1 MVFAFS
7 TVTLYVAFLPVPSVA
22 FAVITAVPA
31 ATAYTFPSEFTM
43 ATLSFEE
50 LHAHFLLVAYAGF
63 ITGLSCIVL
72 PTYSFPLILLN
83 FNDVIGAFTVTL
95 QTAFFPEPS
104 AATAVIVTVPPFT
117 AVTLPVALTF
127 AILELL
133 LFQITFLLLVVLGP
147 TVAFI
152 TADLPFLIVSADLFT
167 LTLVAGCPTVT
178 FTTFLIFA
186 FDLREIVIFALPF
199 FTALIFPAE
208 DTVTIFLLLVE
219 NFRLPEVVFVFS
231 VNVFPALSVRVLL
244 GRFFTVIL
252 LTVDV
257 AAAFTGMLTPVNVN
271 ANTRITATTAI
282 NLLLL
287 FIKFLLFP

>member
-1 MVFAFS
+1 MVFAFA

-50 LHAHFLLVAYAGF
+50 LHAHFLLVASDGF

-72 PTYSFPLILLN
+72 PTYSLPLILLKL
-83 FNDVIGAFTVTL
+83 NDVIDAFTVTL
-95 QTAFFPEPS
+95 QTAFLPEPS
-104 AATAVIVTVPPFT
+104 AATAVIVAVPPFT
-117 AVTLPVALTF
+117 ALILPVELTF

-133 LFQITFLLLVVLGP
+133 LFQITFLLLAVFGP

-152 TADLPFLIVSADLFT
+152 TADPPFLIVSADLFT
-167 LTLVAGCPTVT
+167 LTLVTGLPTVT
-178 FTTFLIFA
+178 FTTFLIFG
-186 FDLREIVIFALPF
+186 FDFKDIVIFARPLF
-199 FTALIFPAE
+199 LALSFPAE

-244 GRFFTVIL
+244 SSTKFISVLFFRLLYFYLRRFISI
-252 LTVDV
+252 
-257 AAAFTGMLTPVNVN
+257 A
-271 ANTRITATTAI
+271 
-282 NLLLL
+282 
-287 FIKFLLFP
+287 